1 MVKIMLEIQNTVVS
15 LDLLTECFVCDY
27 ATCKGICCKEG
38 DSGAPITEEEKLKL
52 EAVLPYV
59 QHLISDEAKELI
71 NKQGVAYKDADG
83 DLVTSIIHGDECV
96 FAYQDETGWK
106 CAVETAFL
114 AGKTDFKKPISCHL
128 YPVRLTEYRKFTAVN
143 YHRWDVC
150 KCACQ
155 LGSKLQ
161 VPMYKFLKEPLI
173 RKFGE
178 QWYAELE
185 VAAEAFL
192 ASDYYKRH
200 YKKK

>member
-1 MVKIMLEIQNTVVS
+1 MTMLEIQNTVVS

-38 DSGAPITEEEKLKL
+38 DSGAPITEEEKQEL
-52 EAVLPYV
+52 EKIVPMVA
-59 QHLISDEAKELI
+59 HLLSEEALELI
-71 NKQGVAYKDADG
+71 KKQGVAYRDTDG

-114 AGKTDFKKPISCHL
+114 QGKTAFKKPISCHL

-150 KCACQ
+150 ACACS
-155 LGSKLQ
+155 LGNTLKQPL
-161 VPMYKFLKEPLI
+161 YKFLKEPLI
-173 RKFGE
+173 RKFGKE
-178 QWYAELE
+178 WYEELE
-185 VAAEAFL
+185 VAAAAFL
-192 ASDYYKRH
+192 ESDYYKHH
-200 YKKK
+200 YKRQK